1 MYLWKRS
8 NVNTDTALLHTIKTS
23 DSVKQFTVP
32 ANTVVALQAKLDT
45 LTPTREQDNPETR
58 ALVLSLLSD
67 LLYALMPKQPPKEE
81 KHPAWF
87 NQLMLRF
94 NDIEYLQGGIPKL
107 MENLNYNQIYINRI
121 FKKTMGM
128 SIGTHLNETRLQFAL
143 TYLKT
148 SNLSIN
154 DISEILGFSSP
165 SFFYKKFREKYGITP
180 NDYRTN
186 IFKDKHIVL

>member
-1 MYLWKRS
+1 MRCTHSSSAKSDISDRMTKS
-8 NVNTDTALLHTIKTS
+8 KT
-23 DSVKQFTVP
+23 
-32 ANTVVALQAKLDT
+32 KL
-45 LTPTREQDNPETR
+45 
-58 ALVLSLLSD
+58 
-67 LLYALMPKQPPKEE
+67 QPPKEE

-165 SFFYKKFREKYGITP
+165 SFFP
-180 NDYRTN
+180 
-186 IFKDKHIVL
+186 HP